1 MLDLKK
7 KIDLIKNITLLNLTK
22 RELLNLTKR
31 ELLNLTGTKITK
43 RELLNLTKK
52 GRRERNP
59 TMDIVVSEQKT
70 IFFRNT
76 TIILALSFALI
87 LYYLMQIVC
96 LRN

>member
-1 MLDLKK
+1 MITIYARFKK
-7 KIDLIKNITLLNLTK
+7 KINLIKNITLLNLTK
-22 RELLNLTKR
+22 RG
-31 ELLNLTGTKITK
+31 LLNLTGTKITK

-59 TMDIVVSEQKT
+59 TLDIVASEQKT